1 MPVEDTPM
9 LKLDYGSQWV
19 VYLQSTKFFMKSIYL
34 GSIAFYSLLSG
45 ESFMPINAP
54 LGIFLLNE
62 MRHLMAMKFLF
73 NV

>member
-1 MPVEDTPM
+1 
-9 LKLDYGSQWV
+9 
-19 VYLQSTKFFMKSIYL
+19 MKSIYL